1 MDPRHPQQ
9 VNEIRDWCRL
19 YQSPIRAGRLRFA
32 QREVL
37 RAIGAHSVKASI
49 SFKGGNALRI
59 MHENPR
65 GTVDLDF
72 TAQQS
77 VPDDPEWLR
86 DQFNQALSN
95 DALWREPS
103 LRGIKMR
110 VQSISRNPRRPQ
122 ATHPTFQLMVGFCLR
137 GDRTYERRFLDFAR
151 PVSEV
156 VELQISLN
164 DVVGATS
171 ERTVDDHDSET
182 INTCTIDDIL
192 GEKLRSLLQQPIR
205 KRNRRQDVFDLANQW
220 RNRREQLDLEQM
232 KIHMVRKCEA
242 REIRARRSAFD
253 NIIRDMACEGYER
266 LREDTRDAF
275 IEFDEAWALVMELVT
290 ALDLPE

>member
-1 MDPRHPQQ
+1 M
-9 VNEIRDWCRL
+9 
-19 YQSPIRAGRLRFA
+19 
-32 QREVL
+32 
-37 RAIGAHSVKASI
+37 KALV

-72 TAQQS
+72 TAHPN
-77 VPDDPEWLR
+77 VPDDPEWIR
-86 DQFNQALSN
+86 DQINQALLN

-103 LRGIKMR
+103 HRGIKMK

-137 GDRTYERRFLDFAR
+137 GDRTYERGFFESGR

-164 DVVGATS
+164 DVVCATS
-171 ERTVDDHDSET
+171 ERTVDDNDSET

-205 KRNRRQDVFDLANQW
+205 NRNRR
-220 RNRREQLDLEQM
+220 
-232 KIHMVRKCEA
+232 
-242 REIRARRSAFD
+242 
-253 NIIRDMACEGYER
+253 
-266 LREDTRDAF
+266 
-275 IEFDEAWALVMELVT
+275 
-290 ALDLPE
+290 